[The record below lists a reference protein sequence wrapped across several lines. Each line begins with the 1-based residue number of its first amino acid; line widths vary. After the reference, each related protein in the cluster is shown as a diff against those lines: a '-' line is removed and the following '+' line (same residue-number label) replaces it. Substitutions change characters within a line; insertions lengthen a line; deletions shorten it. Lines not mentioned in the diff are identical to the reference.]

1 MSIPQSGG
9 GLIEHYG
16 QLAEYLNAGCKQK
29 KDWKIG
35 TEHEKFGYIK
45 DSLAPLPYDGDCSI
59 RAMLQGLRDTYHWS
73 EILEGNNIIGLTK
86 EGANI
91 SLEPGGQLELS

>member
-35 TEHEKFGYIK
+35 T
-45 DSLAPLPYDGDCSI
+45 
-59 RAMLQGLRDTYHWS
+59 
-73 EILEGNNIIGLTK
+73 
-86 EGANI
+86 
-91 SLEPGGQLELS
+91 